1 MILNE
6 TSLCEPLCL
15 EYICQWQKTP
25 KIQQSQ
31 EKKRTAA
38 VSEYVSYLHSLLTV
52 FIFTSDYN
60 FESNFVPVSF
70 FSACA

>member
-1 MILNE
+1 MAKN
-6 TSLCEPLCL
+6 S
-15 EYICQWQKTP
+15 

-60 FESNFVPVSF
+60 FESTVQSH
-70 FSACA
+70 